1 MPIEMKIYK
10 EIRGYEAKA
19 MFGFT
24 WRQLAALAVMI
35 FVGGAVF
42 AGTTLVLLG
51 AGQPLEQATN
61 VAMYLLFPILIPA
74 AAWGWWR
81 PQGLK
86 PEQYLGFFLR
96 YHLMKRHIRYED
108 TYRTVDAEHQS
119 VPGGDPDESAKR
131 ARRRREAAIRRL
143 RKEVTEHPEAG
154 QGRGRSQARAR
165 RAAGVDNAGPT
176 GYKAAPKRTRDV
188 LGFEAMLPSGV
199 AWLGEDEWS
208 VTVRLSD
215 INYVAASEGQ
225 QSRSSTAGRGT
236 STRSDTARGCRRP
249 SSTAS
254 STTRTSPNSFRSR
267 SRATLST
274 STAMT
279 STASSAR
286 NSRQRREHGNRE
298 VPHDHRPGDGR

>member
-1 MPIEMKIYK
+1 MAIEMKIYK

-19 MFGFT
+19 MFGFM

-51 AGQPLEQATN
+51 AGQSLEQATN

-108 TYRTVDAEHQS
+108 TLPT
-119 VPGGDPDESAKR
+119 
-131 ARRRREAAIRRL
+131 RRRRAPVRTWWRPRRIC
-143 RKEVTEHPEAG
+143 
-154 QGRGRSQARAR
+154 QARAQTAR
-165 RAAGVDNAGPT
+165 SGDPT
-176 GYKAAPKRTRDV
+176 TPERGHGASGSRTRPRPVASAGASRGPASITPV
-188 LGFEAMLPSGV
+188 LPATRPPRSARATSSASRRCLPSGV

-225 QSRSSTAGRGT
+225 QESIVDRW
-236 STRSDTARGCRRP
+236 ARYL
-249 SSTAS
+249 
-254 STTRTSPNSFRSR
+254 NSFGHGTRVQETIINR
-267 SRATLST
+267 VLDDADVAELVQKPPRATPST
-274 STAMT
+274 STAMI

-286 NSRQRREHGNRE
+286 NSRQRAGTR
-298 VPHDHRPGDGR
+298 